1 LTSGTNPLAQSGTIS
16 IEYVVPAT
24 SPSQHARS
32 PRYVSASTYQAV
44 LVIKPQNQSPLQ
56 PQIIQCTAGATGGKV
71 CSGSLD
77 APPGVDSIT
86 ITLEDQ
92 PAAGSTRGNALSQG
106 VVVAVVNAGQNTDI
120 RATLD
125 GIVHDVALKFAA
137 PNVPYAPALPYDAS
151 SQGRLTVPTYVVV
164 NALDA
169 DGNIITY
176 NGAYIDSAGNNVA
189 VKLTPSSLCGGN
201 AKCSIAMGA
210 TTIAGPGAVVPVTA
224 TLDDSASAFQETLTV
239 TPSILFGNP
248 GGALSADSTSFSR
261 PSSCSAYVPAYL
273 PADFSVSVGPS
284 GTFTL
289 LSYSLTWVF
298 TSDPRYAMALDPRL
312 AFSVELTITV
322 PGDVLDLGYVYPPF
336 GGASGGFLQPLNAAP
351 NGISANASNPWKYGL
366 SFAYADSN
374 DFPNGGSVQVA
385 IFGDGKL
392 CGGATTG
399 QYFLPGVSVHWGS

>member
-1 LTSGTNPLAQSGTIS
+1 
-16 IEYVVPAT
+16 
-24 SPSQHARS
+24 
-32 PRYVSASTYQAV
+32 V

-56 PQIIQCTAGATGGKV
+56 PQIMQCTAGASGGKV
-71 CSGSLD
+71 CSGSVG

-86 ITLEDQ
+86 VTLEDQ

-169 DGNIITY
+169 DGNVITY
-176 NGAYIDSAGNNVA
+176 NGAYVDSAGNNVA
-189 VKLTPSSLCGGN
+189 VKLTPSSICGGN

-224 TLDDSASAFQETLTV
+224 TLDDSASAFHETLTV

-273 PADFSVSVGPS
+273 PTDFA
-284 GTFTL
+284 
-289 LSYSLTWVF
+289 LSYNGSTYFIV
-298 TSDPRYAMALDPRL
+298 SSAAVDPRL
-312 AFSVELTITV
+312 AYSVELTAML
-322 PGDVLDLGYVYPPF
+322 GDDIVHDIGYVYPPF
-336 GGASGGFLQPLNAAP
+336 GGSNGGFVQSSSI
-351 NGISANASNPWKYGL
+351 NGSSINGLTANASYQPGSGL
-366 SFAYADSN
+366 TVSYSGPGDIEGAGF
-374 DFPNGGSVQVA
+374 VQVA

-399 QYFLPGVSVHWGS
+399 QYFLPGVSLQFL